1 MARKRQNQ
9 KTDTTDI
16 LDLGASVGLTLL
28 KDSTSAIVDDWIP
41 TMFPAL
47 DYILGGGIPMGRV
60 TEIFGKEQSGKSTLA
75 VHLTKQS
82 QAMDIPVV
90 WIDVEGTASPDN
102 LEQLGVDSSKVF
114 IIQPDDKE
122 DNGVLTIEGVTDRVE
137 KVVEAFAD
145 ADQPIMMIW
154 DSLASTAS
162 RQEMKEGVNPNQIGM
177 KAKAITHMTTRI
189 GQKINQSRTAF
200 IVLNQARDDMSNPM
214 FPTIKST
221 GGRAMEHWGSVRMEV
236 AKASQIKEKVVDP
249 VTGKE
254 SDQYIGHIFRL
265 KTKKSKVSTPNRQA
279 ELFLISEPY
288 KGLDIVEN
296 VYRSAV
302 EQFGLISKGT
312 WRTYVSDDGEEFKM
326 YHKDWV
332 PFLSTEAGYPILKEL
347 FQKEMLKVFP
357 NGFAPL
363 DNINKS
369 IDCFPLYEGLRER
382 YESQRSVTESLD
394 EA

>member
-1 MARKRQNQ
+1 
-9 KTDTTDI
+9 
-16 LDLGASVGLTLL
+16 
-28 KDSTSAIVDDWIP
+28 
-41 TMFPAL
+41 
-47 DYILGGGIPMGRV
+47 
-60 TEIFGKEQSGKSTLA
+60 
-75 VHLTKQS
+75 
-82 QAMDIPVV
+82 
-90 WIDVEGTASPDN
+90 
-102 LEQLGVDSSKVF
+102 
-114 IIQPDDKE
+114 
-122 DNGVLTIEGVTDRVE
+122 
-137 KVVEAFAD
+137 
-145 ADQPIMMIW
+145 
-154 DSLASTAS
+154 
-162 RQEMKEGVNPNQIGM
+162 
-177 KAKAITHMTTRI
+177 
-189 GQKINQSRTAF
+189 
-200 IVLNQARDDMSNPM
+200 
-214 FPTIKST
+214 
-221 GGRAMEHWGSVRMEV
+221 MEHWGSVRMEV

-332 PFLSTEAGYPILKEL
+332 PFLATEEGYPILKEL
-347 FQKEMLKVFP
+347 FQKEMIKVFP

-363 DNINKS
+363 DNVNKA

-382 YESQRSVTESLD
+382 YESQRNVTESPD

>member
-1 MARKRQNQ
+1 
-9 KTDTTDI
+9 
-16 LDLGASVGLTLL
+16 
-28 KDSTSAIVDDWIP
+28 
-41 TMFPAL
+41 
-47 DYILGGGIPMGRV
+47 
-60 TEIFGKEQSGKSTLA
+60 
-75 VHLTKQS
+75 
-82 QAMDIPVV
+82 
-90 WIDVEGTASPDN
+90 
-102 LEQLGVDSSKVF
+102 
-114 IIQPDDKE
+114 
-122 DNGVLTIEGVTDRVE
+122 
-137 KVVEAFAD
+137 
-145 ADQPIMMIW
+145 
-154 DSLASTAS
+154 
-162 RQEMKEGVNPNQIGM
+162 M

-312 WRTYVSDDGEEFKM
+312 WRTYVSDDGEEFIT
-326 YHKDWV
+326 D
-332 PFLSTEAGYPILKEL
+332 IR
-347 FQKEMLKVFP
+347 
-357 NGFAPL
+357 
-363 DNINKS
+363 KS
-369 IDCFPLYEGLRER
+369 ISYR
-382 YESQRSVTESLD
+382 
-394 EA
+394 